1 MRTIIGNQIEHLS
14 RTDSTNN
21 HASRQLMTKRLP
33 EGIVYSTSAQEKGR
47 GQVNQHWESEPG
59 KNITVSVVL
68 YPEFVPILS
77 QFLISKAVALAVY
90 DFVSV
95 YVPDVHI
102 KWPNDIYVGK
112 KKIAGTLIENSL
124 REGIISSSIVGIGLN
139 INQRLFVSDAPNPV
153 SLALLTNKGFN
164 LDDCLEEL
172 CDRLDDWYMQLK
184 AGEVQKIDETYERR
198 LFRMNEWAS
207 YGAGE
212 ESFEGRI
219 TGVDEIGRLVIEKRD
234 GTKQQFHLK
243 EVEFII

>member
-1 MRTIIGNQIEHLS
+1 MRTIIGNQMEHLS

-21 HASRQLMTKRLP
+21 YASRQLMTKRLP
-33 EGIVYSTSAQEKGR
+33 EGIVYSTSAQERGR
-47 GQVNQHWESEPG
+47 GQVNQHWESEPA
-59 KNITVSVVL
+59 KNITMSVVL

-90 DFVSV
+90 DFVSA

-124 REGIISSSIVGIGLN
+124 RGGVISSSIVGIGLN

-153 SLALLTNKGFN
+153 SLSLLTDKEFE

-172 CDRLDDWYMQLK
+172 CDRLDHWYMQLK
-184 AGEVQKIDETYERR
+184 TGEIQKINETYARR
-198 LFRMNEWAS
+198 LFRMDEWAP
-207 YGAGE
+207 YRAGE
-212 ESFEGRI
+212 EEFEGKI

>member
-21 HASRQLMTKRLP
+21 YASRQLMTKRLP
-33 EGIVYSTSAQEKGR
+33 EGIVYSTSTQERGR
-47 GQVNQHWESEPG
+47 GQVNQHWESEPE
-59 KNITVSVVL
+59 KNITMSVVI
-68 YPEFVPILS
+68 YPEFVPILR
-77 QFLISKAVALAVY
+77 QFLISKAVALAVC
-90 DFVSV
+90 DFVSA
-95 YVPDVHI
+95 YVTDVHI

-124 REGIISSSIVGIGLN
+124 RGGVISSSIVGVGLN

-153 SLALLTNKGFN
+153 SLSLLTDKEFE

-184 AGEVQKIDETYERR
+184 TGEIQKINETYARR
-198 LFRMNEWAS
+198 LFRMNEWAA
-207 YGAGE
+207 YRAGE
-212 ESFEGRI
+212 EEFEGKI

>member
-1 MRTIIGNQIEHLS
+1 MRTIIGNQMEHLS

-21 HASRQLMTKRLP
+21 YASRQLMTKRLP

-59 KNITVSVVL
+59 KNITMSVVL

-77 QFLISKAVALAVY
+77 QFLISKAVALAVH
-90 DFVSV
+90 DFVSA
-95 YVPDVHI
+95 YVPDAHI

-124 REGIISSSIVGIGLN
+124 RGGVISSSIVGIGLN

-153 SLALLTNKGFN
+153 SLSLLTDQQFD
-164 LDDCLEEL
+164 LDDCMEEL

-184 AGEVQKIDETYERR
+184 TGGIKKINETYERR
-198 LFRMNEWAS
+198 LFRMNEWAP
-207 YGAGE
+207 YRDGE
-212 ESFEGRI
+212 EEFEGKI

-243 EVEFII
+243 EVEFMI

>member
-1 MRTIIGNQIEHLS
+1 MEHLS

-21 HASRQLMTKRLP
+21 YASRQLMTKRLP

-59 KNITVSVVL
+59 KNITMSVVL

-77 QFLISKAVALAVY
+77 QFLISKAVALAVH
-90 DFVSV
+90 DFVSA
-95 YVPDVHI
+95 YVPDAHI
-102 KWPNDIYVGK
+102 KWPNDIYVEK

-124 REGIISSSIVGIGLN
+124 RGGVISSSIVGIGLN

-153 SLALLTNKGFN
+153 SLSLLTDQQFD
-164 LDDCLEEL
+164 LDDCMEEL

-184 AGEVQKIDETYERR
+184 TGEIQKINEAYERR
-198 LFRMNEWAS
+198 LFRMDEWAP
-207 YGAGE
+207 YRAGE
-212 ESFEGRI
+212 EEFEGKI

-243 EVEFII
+243 EVEFMI